1 MKKCTLIAVSAIVA
15 CCVVGQ
21 AKAEIVPI
29 GEFVGEKSEGFESQ
43 TPFQFLPSYDVFGGQ
58 GVVQQLGA
66 GQGLHITTGWGFFS
80 TVFPHSGDFFM
91 GGAGVNAEWVFDT
104 PALRFG
110 GFFATNADVAGAVA
124 LFYDE
129 AGALIGES
137 DVVAP
142 LGDNWA
148 WNGWETTTLGPGIKS
163 VQIIANNGFNGFIMH
178 DDMQYTA
185 IPAPGA
191 LALLALGAV
200 GIRRKRKRAA

>member
-1 MKKCTLIAVSAIVA
+1 MKKYTLIAASVLIAFCI
-15 CCVVGQ
+15 VGQ
-21 AKAEIVPI
+21 ANAQIITI
-29 GEFVGEKSEGFESQ
+29 GEFSGEFTEGFETQQSGQ
-43 TPFQFLPSYDVFGGQ
+43 FQSSYDVFEGQ

-80 TVFPHSGDFFM
+80 TIFPHSGGHFM

-124 LFYDE
+124 LFFDE
-129 AGALIGES
+129 DNGMIGKL
-137 DVVAP
+137 DVTAP

-148 WNGWETTTLGPGIKS
+148 WNGWETTGVGIKR

-178 DDMQYTA
+178 DDMEYTA
-185 IPAPGA
+185 IPAPGV
-191 LALLALGAV
+191 LGLLAI
-200 GIRRKRKRAA
+200 GIGSMSRRRRRTN